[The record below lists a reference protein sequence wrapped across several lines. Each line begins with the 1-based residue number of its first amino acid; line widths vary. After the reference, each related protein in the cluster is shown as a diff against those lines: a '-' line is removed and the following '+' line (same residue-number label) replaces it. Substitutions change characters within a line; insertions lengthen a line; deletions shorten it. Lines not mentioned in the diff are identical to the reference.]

1 MSRHRN
7 VRNLDLD
14 EELDVYDGDDYHEE
28 DSGVSMGSEG
38 EIASCFGDLA
48 MPTVGT
54 NGGFFVTELSPED
67 QGKCPRNLRMPE
79 ILPE

>member
-1 MSRHRN
+1 

-38 EIASCFGDLA
+38 EIASRFGDL
-48 MPTVGT
+48 
-54 NGGFFVTELSPED
+54 
-67 QGKCPRNLRMPE
+67 
-79 ILPE
+79 

>member
-14 EELDVYDGDDYHEE
+14 EELGVYDGDEYYEE

-38 EIASCFGDLA
+38 ETASRFG
-48 MPTVGT
+48 
-54 NGGFFVTELSPED
+54 
-67 QGKCPRNLRMPE
+67 
-79 ILPE
+79 